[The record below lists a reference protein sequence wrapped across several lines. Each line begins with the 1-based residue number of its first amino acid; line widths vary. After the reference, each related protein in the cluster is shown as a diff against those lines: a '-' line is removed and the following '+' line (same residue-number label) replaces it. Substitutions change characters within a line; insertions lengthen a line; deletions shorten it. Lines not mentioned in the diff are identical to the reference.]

1 MVDEL
6 DFELGIQRVESVLE
20 RIESVLERIASRVED
35 VGSRVE
41 DVGSRVQ
48 NVESVLERAQEEQ
61 NVTLT
66 KIVDR
71 LELVIDEDRTGE
83 LTELMRGEA
92 RMSDIRA
99 GIDLDDEEDEGEQ
112 EAGA

>member
-20 RIESVLERIASRVED
+20 RIESVLERIGSRLDD
-35 VGSRVE
+35 VGSRLE
-41 DVGSRVQ
+41 
-48 NVESVLERAQEEQ
+48 NVESRVENVESRLERAQEEQ
-61 NVTLT
+61 DVTLT

-83 LTELMRGEA
+83 LIELMRRET
-92 RMSDIRA
+92 RMSAIRA
-99 GIDLDDEEDEGEQ
+99 GIDLDDDDDEDE
-112 EAGA
+112 